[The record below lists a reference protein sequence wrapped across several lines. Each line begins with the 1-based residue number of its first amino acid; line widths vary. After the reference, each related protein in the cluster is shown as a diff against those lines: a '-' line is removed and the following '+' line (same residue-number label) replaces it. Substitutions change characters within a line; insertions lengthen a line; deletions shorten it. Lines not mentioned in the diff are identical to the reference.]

1 MVTYSKELGMSRKY
15 LLFIYLLGIG
25 QLNETLRASA
35 GRGYRPPKKRKAP
48 IITGARR
55 RPSIPSPLESIIPLE
70 NLLAI
75 AFFGFPSTQGIR
87 PPLGQMKFEKT
98 LRV

>member
-1 MVTYSKELGMSRKY
+1 
-15 LLFIYLLGIG
+15 
-25 QLNETLRASA
+25 LRDKSMGAESV
-35 GRGYRPPKKRKAP
+35 PLKKRKAP
-48 IITGARR
+48 VFTEARR
-55 RPSIPSPLESIIPLE
+55 RPSIPSPLESIILLE

-87 PPLGQMKFEKT
+87 PPLGQRKFEKT